1 MKRMIC
7 LLFLLP
13 AIASCRDS
21 DKSRNIEIK
30 ADPQT
35 LYSSIEDISLP
46 PGFQRIKL
54 QPGSF
59 GEWLRTIRL
68 KKNSTVYLYN
78 GRPKDWQGA
87 QFAVL
92 DMPIGNK
99 DLQQCADAVMR
110 LRAEYFFQKQLED
123 KISFHGGNGVEISF
137 QKWMKGERYKTSGNK
152 LVAYQTGDTVI
163 DKRKAFDSYLET
175 VFIYCGTYSLA
186 YELKK
191 QKA

>member
-35 LYSSIEDISLP
+35 PYSSIEDISLP

-59 GEWLRTIRL
+59 GEWLRTINL

-78 GRPKDWQGA
+78 GRPKNWQGA

-92 DMPIGNK
+92 DMPIGDK

-110 LRAEYFFQKQLED
+110 LRAEYFFSRDEMDSLRFRATD
-123 KISFHGGNGVEISF
+123 GTDLSFA
-137 QKWMKGERYKTSGNK
+137 KWMKGERYQLKGNR
-152 LVAYQTGDTVI
+152 LVV
-163 DKRKAFDSYLET
+163 
-175 VFIYCGTYSLA
+175 CH
-186 YELKK
+186 
-191 QKA
+191 